1 MRLLLLIDNLGAGGA
16 QRQFVGLAAMLKK
29 NNHEVLVITYQDVPF
44 FLPYLQEHNVDYK
57 WIQKA
62 SKKST
67 RIYFVYKAIR
77 EYKPDW
83 VISYLDT
90 PCIIA
95 CICKMLGLR
104 FKLLVSERNTT
115 QNKRKESFKF
125 WLFRIANVIVTNAY
139 SQKSFIDSHYPKLS
153 SRTHA
158 ITNFVDTDYFICGNE
173 KISHSIPKIVVI
185 ATIWPSKNTLS
196 FIDAVMMA
204 SMTGV
209 QFEIH
214 WYGLLKE
221 NQDYIKLC
229 QEKIEKHDLSN
240 QIKLFPKTTH
250 IKPIYCD
257 ADYFCLPSLYE
268 GTPNSLCEAM
278 SCGLPVICSNVCD
291 NPRFV
296 KEGLNGYLFDPRSV
310 HSMAEAI
317 SRILKVSKEEYR
329 KFSKK
334 SREIA
339 EELCSKEVFLASY
352 ISLLK

>member
-29 NNHEVLVITYQDVPF
+29 NNHDVLVITYQDVPF

-125 WLFRIANVIVTNAY
+125 WLFRTADVIVTNAY
-139 SQKSFIDSHYPKLS
+139 SQKSFINLHYPKLS
-153 SRTHA
+153 NRTHA
-158 ITNFVDTDYFICGNE
+158 ITNFVDTDYFNCKNGRIF
-173 KISHSIPKIVVI
+173 HTVPRIVVV
-185 ATIWPSKNTLS
+185 ASIWPSKNTLL
-196 FIDAVMMA
+196 FIDAVKIA
-204 SMTGV
+204 YDKGNR
-209 QFEIH
+209 FEVL
-214 WYGLLKE
+214 WYGLSDSNLE
-221 NQDYIKLC
+221 YINKC
-229 QEKIEKHDLSN
+229 QKSIRDLNLSKHLVLLPKSDD
-240 QIKLFPKTTH
+240 IKSV
-250 IKPIYCD
+250 YYN
-257 ADYFCLPSLYE
+257 ADYFCLPSFYE
-268 GTPNSLCEAM
+268 GTPNALYEALA
-278 SCGLPVICSNVCD
+278 CGLPVICSNVCD
-291 NPRFV
+291 NSRFV
-296 KEGLNGYLFDPRSV
+296 KEGLNGYLFNPRSV
-310 HSMAEAI
+310 HSMAEALA
-317 SRILKVSKEEYR
+317 RILKTSREEYDT
-329 KFSKK
+329 FSKA
-334 SREIA
+334 SRDTAIEVG
-339 EELCSKEVFLASY
+339 SKEVFLTKY
-352 ISLLK
+352 MDLLR

>member
-29 NNHEVLVITYQDVPF
+29 NNYEVLVITYQDVPF

-62 SKKST
+62 GKKST
-67 RIYFVYKAIR
+67 RIYYVYKAIR

-90 PCIIA
+90 PSIIA

-115 QNKRKESFKF
+115 QKKRKESFKF
-125 WLFRIANVIVTNAY
+125 WLFRIADVIVTNAY
-139 SQKSFIDSHYPKLS
+139 SQKSFINLHYPKLS
-153 SRTHA
+153 TRTHT
-158 ITNFVDTDYFICGNE
+158 ITNFVDTNYFICG
-173 KISHSIPKIVVI
+173 KVKVTHAIPKIVII

-196 FIDAVMMA
+196 FIDAVKVA
-204 SMTGV
+204 SMTGA

-229 QEKIEKHDLSN
+229 QDKIEKHHLSS
-240 QIKLFPKTTH
+240 QIILLSKTTK
-250 IKPIYCD
+250 IKQIYCD

-268 GTPNSLCEAM
+268 GTPNALCEALA
-278 SCGLPVICSNVCD
+278 CGLPVICSNVCD

-296 KEGLNGYLFDPRSV
+296 KDGLNGYLFDPRSV

-317 SRILKVSKEEYR
+317 SRILKISKEEYNA
-329 KFSKK
+329 FSKK
-334 SREIA
+334 SA
-339 EELCSKEVFLASY
+339 G
-352 ISLLK
+352 LLVWW